1 MENSFKSGFVALI
14 GRPNVGKSTLIN
26 YIIGQKITITS
37 DKSQTTRQRIQGIYT
52 DEEAQIIFVDT
63 PGIHKP
69 KHQLGSFMVNVAE
82 ETLTETDLILFMI
95 NANEKIGPGDR
106 FIINMLKRVKTPVFL
121 IVNKVDLISEEDI
134 FPIIEEYSSH
144 HRFNEILPISSLEGN
159 NVEKLMELIKNYLAE
174 GPKYYDED
182 QITNHPEQFLIGEL
196 IREKVLN
203 LTREEIPHSVA
214 VHVDNIERRQ
224 NDTTYIQATIFTERP
239 TQKGILIG
247 KQGSM
252 LKEVGKQARK
262 DIAKLLGTKV
272 YLDLWI
278 KVERDWRNNKYKLN
292 RFGFRYDDY

>member
-69 KHQLGSFMVNVAE
+69 KHQLGSFMVNLAE
-82 ETLTETDLILFMI
+82 ETLTDTDLILFMI

-144 HRFNEILPISSLEGN
+144 YTFNEILPISSLEGN
-159 NVEKLMELIKNYLAE
+159 NVEKLMELIKNYLGE

-214 VHVDNIERRQ
+214 VYVDQIERRH